1 MKHYLFWLNHSVLAR
16 INRRLFWR
24 PSLPLRLRVPA
35 SFLFYSI
42 FYNLLLLFYIFI
54 FYLFYLFLFPILS
67 FPISRKPTHPVFSL
81 KNFFFF
87 FYHVLFIPQ
96 VGLFLFRQ
104 FCLSCLVYDQYDNME
119 FIIFLPLSMDGTFS
133 YYTKNRWL

>member
-24 PSLPLRLRVPA
+24 PSLRVRAHA

-42 FYNLLLLFYIFI
+42 FYNLL
-54 FYLFYLFLFPILS
+54 LFYLFLFPILS

-87 FYHVLFIPQ
+87 LPCPFYSSRW
-96 VGLFLFRQ
+96 LFLFRQ

-119 FIIFLPLSMDGTFS
+119 FIIFLPLWMDGTFS
-133 YYTKNRWL
+133 YYTKNGWL